1 MESYEE
7 AALTAAAAEKRPV
20 IPSRAYL
27 VPEGRLPV
35 SEFATDRA
43 GAASPFGDDLRLPMP
58 IEYLTYTHPS
68 ENTMPQH
75 H

>member
-7 AALTAAAAEKRPV
+7 AAQTAAAAEKLPV
-20 IPSRAYL
+20 IPSRVYI

-43 GAASPFGDDLRLPMP
+43 GAASPFGDDLRLPLP
-58 IEYLTYTHPS
+58 IEHLTYTHPS
-68 ENTMPQH
+68 ESTMPSAH
-75 H
+75 